1 MEFNFFNILHQPIFL
16 RSLDFGI
23 NFNSLNILKISSLRK
38 FETNNL
44 LFLQTIFFFD
54 SLRNYLGRQYIIEK
68 QVQKL
73 KAALCFNYNKVLFI
87 KRHRL
92 CL

>member
-1 MEFNFFNILHQPIFL
+1 MEFNFFNILHQPIFF

-44 LFLQTIFFFD
+44 LFLQTIFF
-54 SLRNYLGRQYIIEK
+54 
-68 QVQKL
+68 
-73 KAALCFNYNKVLFI
+73 
-87 KRHRL
+87 
-92 CL
+92 